1 MAVNTIATATLF
13 QKNLDKAAAQQA
25 LTGWME
31 GNAGQV
37 IYTGGSEVKIPK
49 LDMDGLADY
58 DRNNGFTDGGI
69 QFEYETRKMTHDRG
83 RSFSF
88 DELYVD
94 ETSFVVTAATTMGE
108 FQRLKVVPEID
119 ATRIAEIATIA
130 MGVENDTQVE
140 YGYTPAKTTIV
151 DKIKAGIQKI
161 REAQF
166 TGNLICYVTYDV
178 QALVS
183 QYYGEKLAAATFAVN
198 GVDTRVPAIDGVPL
212 VPVVS
217 SCMYTKLKFNDGK
230 TSGQEK
236 GGYEKATDGLDINF
250 EIVATEAPIAVQK
263 TDNMRIFS
271 PEINQKA
278 RAWAMDYRKFHDIWV
293 LDNKKKGLFV
303 SIKDSKPAVSEG

>member
-1 MAVNTIATATLF
+1 MANTIATASLI
-13 QKNLDKAAAQQA
+13 QKNLDKAAAQQL

-37 IYTGGSEVKIPK
+37 IYNGGAEVKIPK
-49 LDMDGLADY
+49 LSMDGLGDY
-58 DRNNGFTDGGI
+58 SRTDGFNSGSI
-69 QFEYETRKMTHDRG
+69 TFEYETRKMTHDRG

-94 ETSFVVTAATTMGE
+94 ETNFALTAATVMGE
-108 FQRLKVVPEID
+108 FQRTKVVPEID
-119 ATRIAEIATIA
+119 ATRIATIAQIA
-130 MGVENDTQVE
+130 MGVTGDTQVE

-151 DKIKAGIQKI
+151 DKIKSGIKTI
-161 REAQF
+161 RESGF

-198 GVDTRVPAIDGVPL
+198 GVDTRVPSIDGVPL

-217 SCMYTKLKFNDGK
+217 SCMYSKLKFNDGK
-230 TSGQEK
+230 TSGQEA
-236 GGYEKATDGLDINF
+236 GGFAKATDGLDINF
-250 EIVATEAPIAVQK
+250 EIISMDAPIAVQK
-263 TDNMRIFS
+263 TDNTRIFS
-271 PEINQKA
+271 PEVNQKG

-293 LDNKKKGLFV
+293 LDNKQKGLYV
-303 SIKDSKPAVSEG
+303 SIKDTKPASK